1 MSHHLYDGEDHTA
14 KYRLHRPGYP
24 KELFEHIIDY
34 YFNSKITN
42 EKIPLALDVGCGS
55 DQATADLSPFCE
67 RIIGID
73 VIDDY
78 YESLVPLFPYK
89 STLRQYT
96 IESSARQTYRKQ
108 NGEQVYQD
116 MLNTLRHK
124 LTQCCIKTEVKS
136 DNDETIDFNSIK
148 ITLSRPIRL
157 YLMKKNEI

>member
-55 DQATADLSPFCE
+55 DQATADLSPLCE

-73 VIDDY
+73 VNNSIADAIFHEFHHVLLFPYWNTKQRLVDDY

-96 IESSARQTYRKQ
+96 IECQI
-108 NGEQVYQD
+108 E
-116 MLNTLRHK
+116 MTL
-124 LTQCCIKTEVKS
+124 
-136 DNDETIDFNSIK
+136 
-148 ITLSRPIRL
+148 
-157 YLMKKNEI
+157 